1 MRAKFLLSLFAFVF
15 GSSILVISLF
25 SATQVAGTG
34 DGAAS
39 EGKLYFSQ
47 EILPDHSLY
56 KVMMAVDRLQLET
69 ASPQEQIYM
78 RLEYATRR
86 LEYAKT
92 LLERENEPLALSTLL
107 KSQQYLHE
115 AVKASLKDT
124 ISQSTRD
131 RVLKAVEFHSKE
143 LTTLAPD
150 FNDAN
155 RAQIDRL
162 LKEHDTLRT
171 SLVSQ

>member
-1 MRAKFLLSLFAFVF
+1 MRARLLLSLFAFAI

-25 SATQVAGTG
+25 SATQVAGTT

-56 KVMMAVDRLQLET
+56 KVIMAVDRLQLET
-69 ASPQEQIYM
+69 APPQEQIYM
-78 RLEYATRR
+78 RLEYAARR
-86 LEYAKT
+86 LDYSKT
-92 LLERENEPLALSTLL
+92 LLERNNESLALSTLL

-115 AVKASLKDT
+115 AVKASLKEN
-124 ISQSTRD
+124 ISELTRD
-131 RVLKAVEFHSKE
+131 RVLKTVDFHSQE
-143 LTTLAPD
+143 LKTLASD

-155 RAQIDRL
+155 RVQIDRL
-162 LKEHDTLRT
+162 LKEHDALRT
-171 SLVSQ
+171 SLATH